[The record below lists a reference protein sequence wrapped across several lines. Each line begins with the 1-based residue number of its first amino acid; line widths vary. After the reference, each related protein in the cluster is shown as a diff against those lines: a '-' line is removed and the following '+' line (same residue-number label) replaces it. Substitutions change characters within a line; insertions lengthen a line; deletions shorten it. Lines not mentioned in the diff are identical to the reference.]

1 MWIWLDPLSLQAE
14 TGSPDSQ
21 SDSSTLPTPSSAGK
35 RTQQEDFQLS
45 ARVRVDITATVSL
58 IGLWGALFIADAIC
72 LFGRQFVCGK
82 EAIKTSLT

>member
-1 MWIWLDPLSLQAE
+1 MILSLQAE
-14 TGSPDSQ
+14 TGSADSQ

-35 RTQQEDFQLS
+35 CTQQEDFQLS

-58 IGLWGALFIADAIC
+58 IGLWGALFITDAIC